1 MSALWAGAAKRDI
14 TPPLG
19 VELCGYGVFLG
30 RRSTAVHDPL
40 YCRALVLENDQGRF
54 IVVENDIIGITAD
67 IAATVR
73 RALRERL
80 GSMDDHVLM
89 ACSHTHS
96 GPNTVHLIGWGEPDS
111 AYVASLPD
119 LIVTTVEQAAAA
131 LRPARLGVGRGL
143 LENVASNRVQTTG
156 TGLVDP
162 ELTVIRVD
170 DHAGRTLAAVVHFSA
185 HPVTLGP
192 ANTQTSGDFAGAACR
207 LLEQHFGGGAVA
219 LFLNGACGDINVE
232 QWAKTPEEG
241 FPLVEQYGHLV
252 AEAAAEIAG
261 EITLSADP
269 RMAACTSLVQLP
281 LAVPDRAWI
290 DAEAER
296 GRDQSKERLLVV
308 RNAHFYEQW
317 HAEMAAKLQQAQ
329 SHMPVEL
336 QVLRLGE
343 CVLAA
348 QPSELFTYFGLLI
361 KQRSPHRHTV
371 VVGYANDC
379 IGYVPRPQDY
389 EGSGFGGYAARLA
402 PKILGN
408 FEFRP
413 EVGHVLSE
421 GLLTLLQT
429 V

>member
-1 MSALWAGAAKRDI
+1 MGKLRAGAAKIDM
-14 TPPLG
+14 TPPTG
-19 VELCGYGVFLG
+19 VELCGYGAFLG

-40 YCRALVLENDQGRF
+40 YCRALVLENEQGRF
-54 IVVENDIIGITAD
+54 VIIENDILGITAD
-67 IAATVR
+67 IAAMVR
-73 RALRERL
+73 RGLGERL
-80 GSMDDHVLM
+80 GIADDHVLM

-111 AYVASLPD
+111 VYVARVPD
-119 LIVTTVEQAAAA
+119 LMVMAVEQATAA
-131 LRPARLGVGRGL
+131 LQPAQLGVGRGL

-170 DHAGRTLAAVVHFSA
+170 DREGHTLAAVVHFSA

-192 ANTQTSGDFAGAACR
+192 ANTQTSGDYAGAACR
-207 LLEQHFGGGAVA
+207 LLETHIGGGAVA

-232 QWAKTPEEG
+232 QWAKSPEEG
-241 FPLVEQYGHLV
+241 FALVEHYGHRV
-252 AEAAAEIAG
+252 AAAAAEIAG
-261 EITLSADP
+261 GITASSDP
-269 RMAACTSLVQLP
+269 RIAACSSIVQLP
-281 LAVPDRAWI
+281 LVVPDRAWI

-296 GRDQSKERLLVV
+296 GRNPSKDRLLVV
-308 RNAHFYEQW
+308 RNEHFYEQW
-317 HAEMAAKLQQAQ
+317 QAEMVAKLEHAR
-329 SHMPVEL
+329 SHMPAEL

-348 QPSELFTYFGLLI
+348 QPSELFTYFGMLI

-389 EGSGFGGYAARLA
+389 EDPGFGGYAARLA

-413 EVGHVLSE
+413 EVGYVLSE